1 MQWLRDDGSWASYD
15 ALHIPALEKSY
26 HLFISKPHNP
36 SRAFIEVNAGNCSIR
51 YQFDFKE
58 PISAPQ
64 ATPDAPREHSVCSVV
79 GTQTNLT
86 TMKVRQI
93 RRCTSASPPA
103 VALAQAESYAGDD
116 ALRSEFVLHAMQLLS
131 RELEVCAMAV
141 PSPDLVD
148 APDLSAI
155 LRHSLSQ
162 LHSSLLSAQY
172 QASKSSE
179 CRGWSKLA
187 SEVPL
192 LLDPN
197 TRLSLFRKACGVSSE
212 ELENTKKDRVN
223 GVERSHIL
231 DWAAAIV
238 SAQLKQGR
246 HNPLAIQV

>member
-1 MQWLRDDGSWASYD
+1 
-15 ALHIPALEKSY
+15 
-26 HLFISKPHNP
+26 
-36 SRAFIEVNAGNCSIR
+36 
-51 YQFDFKE
+51 
-58 PISAPQ
+58 
-64 ATPDAPREHSVCSVV
+64 
-79 GTQTNLT
+79 
-86 TMKVRQI
+86 MKVRQI
-93 RRCTSASPPA
+93 RRCTSASPSA
-103 VALAQAESYAGDD
+103 VALAHAASYAGDD
-116 ALRSEFVLHAMQLLS
+116 ALRSECVLHAMQLLI
-131 RELEVCAMAV
+131 RELEVCVMAV
-141 PSPDLVD
+141 PSPTLVD

-155 LRHSLSQ
+155 LRQDLSQ
-162 LHSSLLSAQY
+162 LHSSLLPAQY

-197 TRLSLFRKACGVSSE
+197 TRLSLFRKVSGLSSE

-246 HNPLAIQV
+246 HNPLAIQVQSNHLQALPCTLADFVSVQQRRRPRARIRRSRYELILLRCCRCIRSG